1 MSQRSPKSKRLRRVI
16 SNGLFGEFGLLD
28 ILVLINYFEAKKSNK
43 LLNRMQK
50 LQIYA
55 VFFGDEELKEI
66 LEEIREWKR
75 KSETQK

>member
-1 MSQRSPKSKRLRRVI
+1 MI

-28 ILVLINYFEAKKSNK
+28 ILVLVNYFEAKKSNK

-66 LEEIREWKR
+66 LEEIREWKK